1 VARVM
6 IVDDHP
12 IVRDGLKTYLSLQAD
27 LEVIGEAGDA
37 AEAIEV
43 ARATHPDLVLLDLR
57 LASGSALALI
67 PELKAL
73 RPPPRVVLLSSY
85 LEAGVVDEAMRLGAN
100 GYLLKHV
107 GPGTLVD
114 GVRAALRGE
123 VVLDPAAAALVGTAQ
138 PSPLA
143 ALSERERQVLAC
155 IVDGMT
161 NKRAAQALGISE
173 KTVKTHVS
181 HLLAKLGVRDR
192 TQAAVLGVQGR
203 DVANRDDPPHT

>member
-1 VARVM
+1 MARVM

-12 IVRDGLKTYLSLQAD
+12 IVRDGLKTYLSLQID
-27 LEVIGEAGDA
+27 LEVVGEAADA
-37 AEAIEV
+37 HEALRV

-67 PELKAL
+67 PELRAL
-73 RPPPRVVLLSSY
+73 RPPPRVVILSSY
-85 LEAGVVDEAMRLGAN
+85 LEPGVVDEALRLGAN

-123 VVLDPAAAALVGTAQ
+123 VVLDPAAVDAVGSAA

-143 ALSERERQVLAC
+143 ILSAREREVLAC

-161 NKRAAQALGISE
+161 NKQAAQALGISE

-192 TQAAVLGVQGR
+192 TAAAVLGVGGSGVR
-203 DVANRDDPPHT
+203 

>member
-1 VARVM
+1 M

-12 IVRDGLKTYLSLQAD
+12 IVRDGLKTYLSLQGD
-27 LEVIGEAGDA
+27 LDVVGEAADA
-37 AEAIEV
+37 DEALAV
-43 ARATHPDLVLLDLR
+43 AHATQPDLVLLDLR

-67 PELKAL
+67 PELRAL

-114 GVRAALRGE
+114 QLRAALRGE
-123 VVLDPAAAALVGTAQ
+123 VVLDPAAAELLGKATA
-138 PSPLA
+138 SPLA
-143 ALSERERQVLAC
+143 TLSDREREVLAC

-161 NKRAAQALGISE
+161 NKQAAQALGISE

-192 TQAAVLGVQGR
+192 TQAAVMGVGGPGVR
-203 DVANRDDPPHT
+203 

>member
-1 VARVM
+1 M

-12 IVRDGLKTYLSLQAD
+12 IVRDGLKTYLSLQRD
-27 LEVIGEAGDA
+27 LEVVGEAADA
-37 AEAIEV
+37 AEALAI
-43 ARATHPDLVLLDLR
+43 AASTRPDLVLLDLR

-73 RPPPRVVLLSSY
+73 DPAPRVVILSSY
-85 LEAGVVDEAMRLGAN
+85 LEAGVVDEALRLGAN

-114 GVRAALRGE
+114 GLRAVLRGE
-123 VVLDPAAAALVGTAQ
+123 VVLDPAAVEAVGVARA
-138 PSPLA
+138 SPLA
-143 ALSERERQVLAC
+143 ALSDRERQVLAC

-161 NKRAAQALGISE
+161 NKRIAAALGISE

-192 TQAAVLGVQGR
+192 TQAAVLGVGAQER
-203 DVANRDDPPHT
+203 

>member
-1 VARVM
+1 MARVM

-12 IVRDGLKTYLSLQAD
+12 IVRDGLKTYLSLQRD
-27 LEVIGEAGDA
+27 LEVVGEAADA
-37 AEAIEV
+37 AEALAI
-43 ARATHPDLVLLDLR
+43 AASTRPDLVLLDLR

-73 RPPPRVVLLSSY
+73 DPAPRVVILSSY
-85 LEAGVVDEAMRLGAN
+85 LEAGVVDEALRLGAN

-114 GVRAALRGE
+114 GLRAVLRGE
-123 VVLDPAAAALVGTAQ
+123 VVLDPAAVEAVGVARA
-138 PSPLA
+138 SPLA
-143 ALSERERQVLAC
+143 ALSDRERQVLAC

-161 NKRAAQALGISE
+161 NKRIAAALGISE

-192 TQAAVLGVQGR
+192 TQAAVLGVGAQER
-203 DVANRDDPPHT
+203 

>member
-1 VARVM
+1 MARVM

-12 IVRDGLKTYLSLQAD
+12 IVRDGLKTYLSLQGD
-27 LEVIGEAGDA
+27 LEVVGEAADA
-37 AEAIEV
+37 AEALAV
-43 ARATHPDLVLLDLR
+43 ARSTHPDLVLLDLR
-57 LASGSALALI
+57 LASGSALALL

-73 RPPPRVVLLSSY
+73 DPAPRVVILSSY
-85 LEAGVVDEAMRLGAN
+85 LEAGVVDEALRLGAN

-114 GVRAALRGE
+114 GLRAALRGE
-123 VVLDPAAAALVGTAQ
+123 VVLDPAAVELVGRATA
-138 PSPLA
+138 SPLA
-143 ALSERERQVLAC
+143 TLSDREREVLAC

-161 NKRAAQALGISE
+161 NKQAAQALGISE

-192 TQAAVLGVQGR
+192 TQAAVLGVGGR
-203 DVANRDDPPHT
+203 AAR

>member
-12 IVRDGLKTYLSLQAD
+12 IVRDGLKTYLSLQGD
-27 LEVIGEAGDA
+27 LEVVGEAADA
-37 AEAIEV
+37 EEAMAV
-43 ARATHPDLVLLDLR
+43 ARATLPDLVLLDLR

-67 PELKAL
+67 PELRAL
-73 RPPPRVVLLSSY
+73 RPPPRVVILSSY
-85 LEAGVVDEAMRLGAN
+85 LEASVVHEAMRLGAN

-114 GVRAALRGE
+114 RMRAALRGE
-123 VVLDPAAAALVGTAQ
+123 VVLDPAAVERLARPSV
-138 PSPLA
+138 SPLA
-143 ALSERERQVLAC
+143 ALSDREREVLAR

-161 NKRAAQALGISE
+161 NKQAARALGISE

-181 HLLAKLGVRDR
+181 NLLAKLGVRDR
-192 TQAAVLGVQGR
+192 TQAAVLAAAR
-203 DVANRDDPPHT
+203 REAE

>member
-1 VARVM
+1 M

-27 LEVIGEAGDA
+27 LEVVGEAADA
-37 AEAIEV
+37 DEALRT

-57 LASGSALALI
+57 LASGSALALV
-67 PELKAL
+67 PELRAL

-85 LEAGVVDEAMRLGAN
+85 LEPGVVDEALRLGAN

-107 GPGTLVD
+107 GPGILVD
-114 GVRAALRGE
+114 AIRAALRGE
-123 VVLDPAAAALVGTAQ
+123 VVLDPAAVDAVGTAA

-143 ALSERERQVLAC
+143 TLTDREREVLAC

-161 NKRAAQALGISE
+161 NKQAAQALGISE

-192 TQAAVLGVQGR
+192 TQAAVLGVGGTGVR
-203 DVANRDDPPHT
+203 